1 MSIYLDNAATTP
13 LTDDVKEYIIS
24 LLDTYQNPS
33 SAYDS
38 GRKTRE
44 IIEKAR
50 ENVARFINT
59 DKNNILF
66 TSSGSASNTLAIKGL
81 IPDHPFLNKYAVFYS
96 STAHKS
102 MVESCKSCIY
112 PYPLPLPV
120 NQFGEIDIDCI
131 DGIFKKYLNGDHPI
145 PVVCVEYANSEIGS
159 INDIVLLS
167 NLVHE
172 RNGILIVDAT
182 GYIPYFPIDMD
193 ILKKHIDILTF
204 SGHKLHSLKGVGVL
218 YKRSGIKL
226 KPLIYGTQENG
237 IFAGTENVLGIAS
250 LGKAVEKY
258 DYSALHIEPKRNY
271 LYEQIIRRIPNCHII
286 GRQHHRLPCN
296 LYMCFKGVEGESL
309 MLLLDLNGIEVS
321 TGSAC
326 LSGDLSPSPT
336 LLAINMPEDEIHSCI
351 RITLNGREG
360 YRELDYVADKLSECV
375 EALRGK

>member
-33 SAYDS
+33 SVYDS

-44 IIEKAR
+44 IIEHAR
-50 ENVARFINT
+50 ENVAGFINA
-59 DKNNILF
+59 DKNDILF

-81 IPDHPFLNKYAVFYS
+81 IPCNPFQDKYFVFYS
-96 STAHKS
+96 PTAHKS
-102 MVESCKSCIY
+102 MIESCKSCAY
-112 PYPLPLPV
+112 HLPLPV

-131 DGIFKKYLNGDHPI
+131 DEIFKKYLYGNHPI

-193 ILKKHIDILTF
+193 TLKKHIDILTF

-226 KPLIYGTQENG
+226 RPLIYGTQENG

-258 DYSALHIEPKRNY
+258 DYSVLYIEPKRNY
-271 LYEQIIRRIPNCHII
+271 LYNQIIRKIPNCHII
-286 GRQHHRLPCN
+286 GRQYHRLPCN

-309 MLLLDLNGIEVS
+309 MFMLDLNGIEVS

-336 LLAINMPEDEIHSCI
+336 LLAINMPDDEIHSCI
-351 RITLNGREG
+351 RITLNGSEG
-360 YRELDYVADKLSECV
+360 YKTLDHVADKLSECV
-375 EALRGK
+375 KVLREK